1 MDTPQENY
9 DMDNMD
15 DFQERLDALEQ
26 RTEQLHQQT
35 RTVERRLRWWRGF
48 ACGMVILGLKS
59 WGLQSS
65 HAVLAAQVA
74 AMQNDI
80 ATLQAILW
88 HLTTAS
94 NDQRAPEVGL
104 TGAHRRIV
112 QSASG
117 GSNRTAPATDH
128 GAAGAVFADKE
139 VPAR

>member
-1 MDTPQENY
+1 MDS
-9 DMDNMD
+9 MDY
-15 DFQERLDALEQ
+15 FHERLEALEQ

-104 TGAHRRIV
+104 TGTHRRIV
-112 QSASG
+112 HSASG

-128 GAAGAVFADKE
+128 GAAGALFADNE